1 VGSDINGD
9 GARNDRAFVFD
20 PADVRASGDTALAS
34 GMSRLLAGTTGS
46 TRECL
51 RSQLGGIAGRN
62 SCTSAWSPTLDLQA
76 NLRPNFG
83 GTLGRRL
90 NLMLSFVNPL
100 AGVDQLLHGSKNLRG
115 WGQQSR
121 PDATLL
127 YVNGFDTEQQRF
139 LYRVNERFGD
149 TRAART
155 AIRNPFQI
163 GLQARLQLGPDRQ
176 REMLMGRLAA
186 MGNRGGPGG
195 GAGGM
200 NPRAMLER
208 VAPNPATL
216 ILTFRDTLKLSDAQV
231 AQLTAIGDSLSIQN
245 DSLAAQLTATAAN
258 AATNA
263 AGDIGAMFRMLQP
276 RLQEARRN
284 YLAALDR
291 ARGVLTP
298 EQWERLPAEVRS
310 PPAAQQGPGR
320 QRPGGGGGGRP
331 PV

>member
-1 VGSDINGD
+1 
-9 GARNDRAFVFD
+9 
-20 PADVRASGDTALAS
+20 
-34 GMSRLLAGTTGS
+34 
-46 TRECL
+46 
-51 RSQLGGIAGRN
+51 
-62 SCTSAWSPTLDLQA
+62 
-76 NLRPNFG
+76 
-83 GTLGRRL
+83 
-90 NLMLSFVNPL
+90 MLSFVNPL

-155 AIRNPFQI
+155 AIRTPFQI

-216 ILTFRDTLKLSDAQV
+216 ISP
-231 AQLTAIGDSLSIQN
+231 S
-245 DSLAAQLTATAAN
+245 ATRSSCPTRRWRSSPRS
-258 AATNA
+258 ATRSPSRTTRWRRSSPRRRPTRPPTRRA
-263 AGDIGAMFRMLQP
+263 TSVPMFRMMQP

-284 YLAALDR
+284 NLAAQER

-298 EQWERLPAEVRS
+298 EQWERLPEQVRN
-310 PPAAQQGPGR
+310 PPAAQQQGPGR
-320 QRPGGGGGGRP
+320 QRPGGGRP
-331 PV
+331 PA

>member
-20 PADVRASGDTALAS
+20 PADVRAAGDTALAS
-34 GMSRLLAGTTGS
+34 GMARLIEGTTGS

-62 SCTSAWSPTLDLQA
+62 SCTAGWNPTLDLQA
-76 NLRPNFG
+76 NLRPDFG

-100 AGVDQLLHGSKNLRG
+100 AGIDQLLHGSRSLRG

-127 YVNGFDTEQQRF
+127 YVNGFDAGQQRF
-139 LYRVNERFGD
+139 QYRVNERFGD
-149 TRAART
+149 TRAGRT

-186 MGNRGGPGG
+186 MRNRGGPGG
-195 GAGGM
+195 GGPGGM

-231 AQLTAIGDSLSIQN
+231 AQLTAIGDSLAIQN
-245 DSLAAQLTATAAN
+245 DSLAAQLTAAAAN

-263 AGDIGAMFRMLQP
+263 AGDIGAMFRMMQP

-284 YLAALDR
+284 YLAALER

-298 EQWERLPAEVRS
+298 EQWERLPEQVRN
-310 PPAAQQGPGR
+310 PPAAQQQGPGR
-320 QRPGGGGGGRP
+320 QRPGCGRP
-331 PV
+331 PA